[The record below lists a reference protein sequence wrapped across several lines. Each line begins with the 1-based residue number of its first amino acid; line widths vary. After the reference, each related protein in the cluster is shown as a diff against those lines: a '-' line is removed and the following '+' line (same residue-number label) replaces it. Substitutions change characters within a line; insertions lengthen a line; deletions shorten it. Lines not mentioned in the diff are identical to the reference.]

1 MQARDFEFFDPP
13 TLDAEAE
20 RVLNALATGGCDP
33 ESLESAAVDLKEEAG
48 RRSNGAIHPGPS
60 ENERAARQLA
70 QEAACMANTAGGGV
84 LIVGVDGR
92 TGEIIGADTEPGWL
106 RTRIYELT
114 DRRLTVNI
122 RVAGVRG
129 KRLLVISVPQAV
141 EPVPFKG
148 KYRHRL
154 GKACVEVTSTELLRG
169 IFAGAA
175 ADPSYQRSATPS
187 DAVSP
192 RTEAALRGRL
202 TQGDGLPTQSDLDK
216 AALPLRDLLI
226 RLGLVFEDTEYLNE
240 AGRILLAA
248 GRSPTLDY
256 TYREVPGGPSSV
268 RIYET
273 GLSLLEQ
280 IELVVAEANRNNP
293 ITEIT
298 DGPKVHRVRAIP
310 HRSLREA
317 ILNGVCHRD
326 WTDPAPTVV
335 EHIGYE
341 LRVTSPGGLMRG
353 ITVGNII
360 THPSVPRYRTLMN
373 AVRQV
378 GLVEQ
383 EGMGVDRMFA
393 DLIRIGNTPP
403 LIELTD
409 DPSVRVILSG
419 RRPDEDRYRFFLD
432 LQPRRVF
439 DDVDTALAVWRA
451 SQPGTPFLT
460 AESCAPLLQRSPD
473 DAETALHRVAEY
485 KLGGVRKLLTPMTTP
500 DGSPPAWV
508 LSRAARAALRTKP
521 SSEPSIPALAWL
533 QERGR
538 ISSTEYREITGFS
551 HATAVAHLKVL
562 AEAGR
567 MKPSRPSGR
576 GRGFHYLLPDDL
588 RGT

>member
-20 RVLNALATGGCDP
+20 RVLNALATGGYDP

-48 RRSNGAIHPGPS
+48 RRSNGAIHPGPP
-60 ENERAARQLA
+60 ENKRAARQLA

-122 RVAGVRG
+122 RVAGIRG
-129 KRLLVISVPQAV
+129 KRLLVISIPQAV

-175 ADPSYQRSATPS
+175 ADPSYQRSATPA

-202 TQGDGLPTQSDLDK
+202 THDK
-216 AALPLRDLLI
+216 AVLPMRDLLI

-240 AGRILLAA
+240 AGRILLTAE
-248 GRSPTLDY
+248 RSPTLDY

-273 GLSLLEQ
+273 GLSLLEE

-298 DGPKVHRVRAIP
+298 DGPKVHRERAVP
-310 HRSLREA
+310 ERSLREA

-326 WTDPAPTVV
+326 WTDLNPTVV

-393 DLIRIGNTPP
+393 DLIRVGNTPP

-485 KLGGVRKLLTPMTTP
+485 KLGGVRDLLTPMTTP
-500 DGSPPAWV
+500 GGSPPAWV

-521 SSEPSIPALAWL
+521 SSEPSIPAMAWL
-533 QERGR
+533 RERGR
-538 ISSTEYREITGFS
+538 ISSTEYCEMTGFS
-551 HATAVAHLKVL
+551 HATAVAHLKSL

-567 MKPSRPSGR
+567 MKPSWPSGR

>member
-13 TLDAEAE
+13 TLDDEAE
-20 RVLNALATGGCDP
+20 RVLNALAAGGCDP

-48 RRSNGAIHPGPS
+48 RRSNGAIWPGPS

-92 TGEIIGADTEPGWL
+92 TGDIIGADTEPGWL
-106 RTRIYELT
+106 RSRIYELT

-122 RVAGVRG
+122 RVAGVKG

-148 KYRHRL
+148 KFRHRL
-154 GKACVEVTSTELLRG
+154 GKACVEVTSTELLQG

-175 ADPSYQRSATPS
+175 ADPSYQRSAARA
-187 DAVSP
+187 DAVPP

-202 TQGDGLPTQSDLDK
+202 TNDK
-216 AALPLRDLLI
+216 AALPMRDLLI

-248 GRSPTLDY
+248 GRRSALDY
-256 TYREVPGGPSSV
+256 TYREVPGGPS
-268 RIYET
+268 RIRIDET
-273 GLSLLEQ
+273 GLSLLEE

-293 ITEIT
+293 VTEII
-298 DGPKVHRVRAIP
+298 DGPVVHRERAIP
-310 HRSLREA
+310 QRSLREA
-317 ILNGVCHRD
+317 ILNGVLHRD
-326 WTDPAPTVV
+326 WTDPDPTVV

-353 ITVGNII
+353 ITVDNII

-373 AVRQV
+373 AVRQI

-383 EGMGVDRMFA
+383 EGVGVDRMFA
-393 DLIRIGNTPP
+393 DLIRVGSTPP

-432 LQPRRVF
+432 MKPRHAF
-439 DDVDTALAVWRA
+439 DDVDAALVVWRA
-451 SQPGTPFLT
+451 SNPGTPFLT
-460 AESCAPLLQRSPD
+460 AESCASLLQRSPEN
-473 DAETALHRVAEY
+473 AETALHRVAEY
-485 KLGGVRKLLTPMTTP
+485 KLGGVRELLTPMTTP
-500 DGSPPAWV
+500 DDTPPAWV
-508 LSRAARAALRTKP
+508 LSGATREALRIKP
-521 SSEPSIPALAWL
+521 SREPSIHAMAWL
-533 QERGR
+533 RERGR
-538 ISSTEYREITGFS
+538 ISSTEYCEMTGYS
-551 HATAVAHLKVL
+551 HVTAVAHLKTL
-562 AEAGR
+562 AEDGLV
-567 MKPSRPSGR
+567 KPSRPSGR
-576 GRGFHYLLPDDL
+576 GRGFHYLLPDEP

>member
-1 MQARDFEFFDPP
+1 MQARTFEFFDPP
-13 TLDAEAE
+13 TPDTEAE
-20 RVLNALATGGCDP
+20 RVLSALAAGDYDP

-48 RRSNGAIHPGPS
+48 RRSNGAIRPGSPQ
-60 ENERAARQLA
+60 NERAALQLA
-70 QEAACMANTAGGGV
+70 QEAACMANTEGGGA

-106 RTRIYELT
+106 RSRIYDLT
-114 DRRLTVNI
+114 ERRLTVNI

-148 KYRHRL
+148 RYRHRL

-175 ADPSYQRSATPS
+175 ADPSYQRSETRA
-187 DAVSP
+187 DAVPP
-192 RTEAALRGRL
+192 RTEAALRGL
-202 TQGDGLPTQSDLDK
+202 LANDK
-216 AALPLRDLLI
+216 AALPMRDLLI
-226 RLGLVFEDTEYLNE
+226 RLGLVFEDTEDLNE

-248 GRSPTLDY
+248 GRSPALDY
-256 TYREVPGGPSSV
+256 TYREVPGGPSRI

-273 GLSLLEQ
+273 GLSLLEE

-293 ITEIT
+293 VTEII
-298 DGPKVHRVRAIP
+298 DGPVVHRERAIP
-310 HRSLREA
+310 QRSLREA
-317 ILNGVCHRD
+317 ILNGVLHRD

-353 ITVGNII
+353 ITVDNII

-373 AVRQV
+373 AARQV

-393 DLIRIGNTPP
+393 DLIRVGSTPP
-403 LIELTD
+403 LIELTA

-432 LQPRRVF
+432 LQPRRIF
-439 DDVDTALAVWRA
+439 DDVDAALVVWRA

-460 AESCAPLLQRSPD
+460 AVSCAPLLQRSPEN
-473 DAETALHRVAEY
+473 AETALHRVAEY
-485 KLGGVRKLLTPMTTP
+485 KLGGVRELLTPMTTP

-508 LSRAARAALRTKP
+508 LSRAARTALRTRP

-533 QERGR
+533 RERGR
-538 ISSTEYREITGFS
+538 ISSTEYGAITGFS
-551 HATAVAHLKVL
+551 HATAVAHLKAL
-562 AEAGR
+562 AEDGLV
-567 MKPSRPSGR
+567 KPSRPSGR
-576 GRGFHYLLPDDL
+576 GRGFHYLLPDDP